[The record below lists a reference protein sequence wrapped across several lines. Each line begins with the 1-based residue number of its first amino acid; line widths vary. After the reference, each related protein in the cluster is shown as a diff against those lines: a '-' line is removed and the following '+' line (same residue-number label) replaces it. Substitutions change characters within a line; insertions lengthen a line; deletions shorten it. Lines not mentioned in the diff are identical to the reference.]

1 MSIQEKIQEHVK
13 EKCKYCLKEDC
24 DGIYINTN
32 NEAICEKTRGIEYD
46 TMFNK

>member
-24 DGIYINTN
+24 DGIHITITK
-32 NEAICEKTRGIEYD
+32 ETKCDKDE
-46 TMFNK
+46 